1 MGNRTMPGYQTGP
14 GNRLLSDGTFHYRYD
29 NEGNM
34 VTNMEIAAGTR
45 SEYSSDY
52 RNRLVQVVVKNAG
65 GTVIRQSGYT
75 YDPFAKR
82 IGLSDA
88 KHKRDKTCCNA
99 APVLRCGPRQR
110 LPP

>member
-1 MGNRTMPGYQTGP
+1 MPGYQTGP

-65 GTVIRQSGYT
+65 GTVIRRVAIRMIRSPSRSGFRT
-75 YDPFAKR
+75 IRTARGRK
-82 IGLSDA
+82 
-88 KHKRDKTCCNA
+88 
-99 APVLRCGPRQR
+99 APRYAGGPTMG
-110 LPP
+110 